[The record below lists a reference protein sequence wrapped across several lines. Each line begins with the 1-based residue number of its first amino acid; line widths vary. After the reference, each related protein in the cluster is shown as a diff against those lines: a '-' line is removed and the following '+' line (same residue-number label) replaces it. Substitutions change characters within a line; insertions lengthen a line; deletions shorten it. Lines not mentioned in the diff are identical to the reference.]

1 MAADVFGN
9 SLAVMNVYQ
18 RERSEVRRHES
29 NKDSQ
34 RALKHNSIHLPNMSP
49 PTRTSAVQ
57 TLYGCLCARNRLAA
71 VRVLYRQG
79 QMHVRDEEL
88 IRA

>member
-49 PTRTSAVQ
+49 RLVHRQFRRSMDV
-57 TLYGCLCARNRLAA
+57 CARNRLAA